1 MANEL
6 TVQDISN
13 MSVAFAKSGFFGYK
27 SAAEAFSLMCIAQ
40 ANGLHP
46 AKAAERYHIIQGRPA
61 MKADAMLSSFQESGG
76 KVKWLKRTDTECRL
90 WLSHPQGGELEVCWT
105 IERAK
110 KAGLTGKS
118 TWSQYPTQMLSARCV
133 SEGVRALFPACL
145 CGMYTPEEVSDFG
158 TSPQVPTFS
167 EQAEQAEAEV
177 IEDEPTAQPTA
188 SPQEAPK
195 PKAKKKE
202 IDEESK
208 QFMDGMKGLWTQ
220 APEIYSNTM
229 KELGFKSASTVPP
242 ERRGE
247 VFNTIVAN
255 VAKAQQHQ
263 SAPTAQEQNL
273 LWPENK
279 TINGEESN
287 G

>member
-1 MANEL
+1 MANEIM

-27 SAAEAFSLMCIAQ
+27 NPAEAFSLMCIAQ

-46 AKAAERYHIIQGRPA
+46 AKAAERYHIIQGRPS
-61 MKADAMLSSFQESGG
+61 MKAEAMLSSFQEAGG
-76 KVKWLKRTDTECRL
+76 SVKWIKRTETECKL
-90 WLSHPQGGELEVCWT
+90 WLSHPQGGELEVSWT

-158 TSPQVPTFS
+158 PSNVPTFS
-167 EQAEQAEAEV
+167 EQTEKPEQAEAEV
-177 IEDEPTAQPTA
+177 IEDAPQQQQASAPQPQAPAQP
-188 SPQEAPK
+188 
-195 PKAKKKE
+195 KKKE
-202 IDEESK
+202 LDEETK

-220 APEIYSNTM
+220 APKIYQSTM
-229 KELGFKSASTVPP
+229 DEFGFKSANKVPP

-255 VAKAQQHQ
+255 ITKAQQHQ
-263 SAPTAQEQNL
+263 SAPTAMEQNNL
-273 LWPENK
+273 F
-279 TINGEESN
+279 NGEENN

>member
-1 MANEL
+1 MSNEL

-76 KVKWLKRTDTECRL
+76 KVKWIKRTDTECRL

-158 TSPQVPTFS
+158 TAPQVPTFS
-167 EQAEQAEAEV
+167 EQPEQAEAEV
-177 IEDEPTAQPTA
+177 IEDEPTTAQPEQPA
-188 SPQEAPK
+188 K
-195 PKAKKKE
+195 PKAEKKQVD
-202 IDEESK
+202 DETK
-208 QFMDGMKGLWTQ
+208 QFMEGMKGLWSQ
-220 APEIYSNTM
+220 APEIYQSTM
-229 KELGFKSASTVPP
+229 KELGFKSANNVPP

-247 VFNTIVAN
+247 VFNTIVAKMN
-255 VAKAQQHQ
+255 KPK
-263 SAPTAQEQNL
+263 SAPTAQEQNNL
-273 LWPENK
+273 F
-279 TINGEESN
+279 NGEN
-287 G
+287 

>member
-158 TSPQVPTFS
+158 TAPQVPTFS
-167 EQAEQAEAEV
+167 EQPEQAEAEV
-177 IEDEPTAQPTA
+177 IKDEPKKDVNTLTAPLFD
-188 SPQEAPK
+188 APAK
-195 PKAKKKE
+195 DDEFEGWKAGMIGLAKQNGKAYKKGMADAGYK
-202 IDEESK
+202 DLES
-208 QFMDGMKGLWTQ
+208 
-220 APEIYSNTM
+220 
-229 KELGFKSASTVPP
+229 VPP
-242 ERRGE
+242 ELRNK
-247 VFNTIVAN
+247 VFNHVQSFVNAYAMAEN
-255 VAKAQQHQ
+255 AAAK
-263 SAPTAQEQNL
+263 SGPTAQEQTNNDL
-273 LWPENK
+273 F
-279 TINGEESN
+279 NGENEN

>member
-76 KVKWLKRTDTECRL
+76 KVKWIKRTDTECRL
-90 WLSHPQGGELEVCWT
+90 WLSHPQGSELEVCWT

-158 TSPQVPTFS
+158 TAQVPTFNES
-167 EQAEQAEAEV
+167 QPEQAEAEV
-177 IEDEPTAQPTA
+177 IEDEPTAQPTTA
-188 SPQEAPK
+188 QPEA
-195 PKAKKKE
+195 AKIE
-202 IDEESK
+202 IPETDEKFENWKTGMIGLAK
-208 QFMDGMKGLWTQ
+208 QDGE
-220 APEIYSNTM
+220 AYREAFR
-229 KELGFKSASTVPP
+229 ELGFSKAKGFKILEDIP
-242 ERRGE
+242 EESRGKL
-247 VFNTIVAN
+247 FNVITSKIQ
-255 VAKAQQHQ
+255 AKKLQQPK
-263 SAPTAQEQNL
+263 SAPTAMEQN
-273 LWPENK
+273 
-279 TINGEESN
+279 ESADI
-287 G
+287 